1 MAETQPAVERELS
14 DGGATA
20 EVVLGAPPSVCSRW
34 GQIFGESVAM
44 GTGRFGKGEPTG
56 GGLEMQSQSPPPG
69 CCCHDNTNSPRQGQA
84 GWVTDGRVG
93 GRVGP
98 AVMGAGGGGRVLKHQ
113 LLVLRTA

>member
-1 MAETQPAVERELS
+1 MVGLPRRWCWGPLPRSAP
-14 DGGATA
+14 GGDRYL
-20 EVVLGAPPSVCSRW
+20 ENLLPWEQGDLEKGSR
-34 GQIFGESVAM
+34 
-44 GTGRFGKGEPTG
+44 RG

>member
-1 MAETQPAVERELS
+1 MVGLPRRWCWGPLPRSAP
-14 DGGATA
+14 GGDRYL
-20 EVVLGAPPSVCSRW
+20 ENLLPWEQGDLEKGSR
-34 GQIFGESVAM
+34 
-44 GTGRFGKGEPTG
+44 RG
-56 GGLEMQSQSPPPG
+56 GGPGDAKSEPPPPG